1 MRIGHHRPLF
11 CLCAVWML
19 AAGLGCVLS
28 GFDGHQ
34 MLPAGAVCT
43 GLAAGVLS
51 VCLLLRLLRRI
62 TARRACAV
70 GLALLCA
77 GLSLLNSGAYFSGQ
91 VTPDS
96 SPDFRRTPA
105 SRRLTVPGRMPPTCR
120 MRRMLRCGRCAPWS
134 PNGWA
139 EAVRLP
145 ATV

>member
-28 GFDGHQ
+28 GFDGHR
-34 MLPAGAVCT
+34 MLPAGAVCA

-51 VCLLLRLLRRI
+51 VCLLLRPL
-62 TARRACAV
+62 
-70 GLALLCA
+70 
-77 GLSLLNSGAYFSGQ
+77 
-91 VTPDS
+91 
-96 SPDFRRTPA
+96 
-105 SRRLTVPGRMPPTCR
+105 
-120 MRRMLRCGRCAPWS
+120 RRMLRCGRCAPWS

>member
-28 GFDGHQ
+28 GFDGHR
-34 MLPAGAVCT
+34 MLPAGAVCA

-62 TARRACAV
+62 TARRARAV

-77 GLSLLNSGAYFSGQ
+77 GFLPRNSGGL
-91 VTPDS
+91 
-96 SPDFRRTPA
+96 RH
-105 SRRLTVPGRMPPTCR
+105 PG
-120 MRRMLRCGRCAPWS
+120 
-134 PNGWA
+134 
-139 EAVRLP
+139 V
-145 ATV
+145 